1 MLSEFSV
8 KKPYTV
14 FVAVVLVLIL
24 GVVSFLGMT
33 TDLLPSLELPY
44 VLVVT
49 AYPGASP
56 EKVEA
61 AVTRPLEAVLGT
73 AGGIKNVS
81 STSRENSSMIV
92 LEFEQGTNMDSAMI
106 ELSNSIDLVAG
117 QLDDSVGTPMMLKMS
132 PDMLPVMIASV
143 DMEGRDV
150 TGVSELVSGTVQ
162 PAFERL
168 DGVASVDVTGLVE
181 RQVTVQMN
189 AEKIAAVNGRVL
201 AGVDEQLAEAQG
213 QIDDGQRELEN
224 GKRKVA
230 DGKAAIA
237 GQKDAGLG
245 QLAAASA
252 QVDAAAA
259 KVSAVLSEEITL
271 EADQKGFEMEKQ
283 GYEQASAAYRTIAD
297 ALAAAKQTALD
308 AAKAAVLEQINAML
322 AEYGLP
328 AATSYDDVAA
338 LYAEVKKLADAVG
351 KELPELPDANALVA
365 GVPGTVDDLLA
376 MAPEA
381 FEAFKAQMLQSGM
394 VEATQVEQM
403 TQASLTQLRDA
414 YNTAQVR
421 LPQIETE
428 LGNIATRKTVLAAM
442 KPQLESALQQA
453 QSGYAQLESGKMTA
467 VSEVT
472 KGEVLLSSTE
482 LQLEQAEQQLDT
494 AREQFEEARRKA
506 YEQADLE
513 GVLTPEVLGN
523 LLMAQNF
530 SMPAGY
536 LTEGGQQYLVKIGD
550 AFGSVEELQDA
561 VLMHIDA
568 GDVGDIRLR
577 DVADVA
583 LEDNAGESYAR
594 INGNDGVIL
603 SFSKQS
609 TSSTATVSNS
619 IGAAIKKLEAEQPG
633 LHITPLMDQ
642 GDYIDL
648 VVGSVLQNLLLG
660 GLLAILVLLAFL
672 RDWRPTMI
680 VALSIPFSLL
690 FAVTLM
696 YFSGVTLNLISLSG
710 LALGVGM
717 LVDNSIVVIENI
729 YRLRAQG
736 ASAAKAAVT
745 GAGQVAGAI
754 FASTLTTICVFL
766 PIVFTQ
772 GMAREL
778 FTDMG
783 LTIAYS
789 LVASLIVA
797 LTLVPAMGSLT
808 LRSGEEKPHRLFDKF
823 VNAYE
828 AVLYW
833 SLDHKAPVLA
843 GALALLVFSGVMV
856 TQMGTAFIPA
866 MDSPQM
872 SATLTMPREAD
883 RQEAFAMADEVMARI
898 SAVEGVQTVGAMEGG
913 MGLSMGGGT
922 SSGGHSISFYVLLAE
937 DRTASNVEV
946 KNSIL
951 AATADLD
958 AELEVAEST
967 MDLSMLG
974 GSGLELVIAGQDLD
988 EMRAVADDLRG
999 LLRGVEGLVDISEA
1013 AVADNPET
1021 RVTIDKSAAMRRGLM
1036 VAQIYQE
1043 LAAAVK
1049 NESQATT
1056 LTLDGGS
1063 VPVVVVK
1070 PGTKQLS
1077 RDSLA
1082 AYEFTVTNE
1091 AGETEKVP
1099 LGAIAQITQADSL
1112 PSISR
1117 EGGAR
1122 VMSVTAGVD
1131 EAHNIGLVSRDVEKA
1146 LRDYKAPAGIT
1157 ITLSGENENINT
1169 TMVELIKM
1177 LALAVAFIY
1186 LIMVAQFQSLMSPFI
1201 VMFTIPLA
1209 FTGGLL
1215 ALLITGKELSIIAML
1230 GFLVLSGVV
1239 VNNGIVFVDSI
1250 NQLRLAGTRRRAA
1263 IVQTGRTRIRPVLM
1277 TALTTILAMSTM
1289 ALGIGQGAEMTQPMA
1304 IVTIGGL
1311 SYATLLTLVVVPV
1324 LYDVLM
1330 RRPLRAVRLEGGEE
1344 PA

>member
-1 MLSEFSV
+1 MLSKFSV

-14 FVAVVLVLIL
+14 FVAVILVLIL
-24 GVVSFLGMT
+24 GVVSFMGMT

-44 VLVVT
+44 VVVVT

-56 EKVEA
+56 EKVEL

-117 QLDDSVGTPMMLKMS
+117 QLEDTVGTPMMLKMS

-143 DMEGRDV
+143 DMDGQDV
-150 TGVSELVSGTVQ
+150 AAVSKLVSDTVQ

-181 RQVTVQMN
+181 RQVNVQMN
-189 AEKIAAVNGRVL
+189 ADKIAQVNRKVL
-201 AGVDEQLAEAQG
+201 AGVDEKLVEAESQLN
-213 QIDDGQRELEN
+213 DGQRELES

-230 DGKAAIA
+230 DGKAAIQ
-237 GQKDAGLG
+237 GQKDAGFG

-252 QVDAAAA
+252 QVDAA
-259 KVSAVLSEEITL
+259 SAQVNAILSEEIAL

-283 GYEQASAAYRTIAD
+283 GYEQAAAAYKTIAD
-297 ALAAAKQTALD
+297 ALAGAKQAALD
-308 AAKAAVLEQINAML
+308 AAKAGILEQINAML

-338 LYAEVKKLADAVG
+338 LYAEVKKLADALG
-351 KELPELPDANALVA
+351 KELPELPDANALTA
-365 GVPGTVDDLLA
+365 AVPGTVDDLLA
-376 MAPEA
+376 MAPEN
-381 FEAFKAQMLQSGM
+381 FEAFKAQMAQSGM
-394 VEATQVEQM
+394 VDAAQLEQL
-403 TQASLTQLRDA
+403 TQASLAQLRDA

-428 LGNIATRKTVLAAM
+428 LGNINTRKTVLAAM
-442 KPQLESALQQA
+442 KPQLESALKQA
-453 QSGYAQLESGKMTA
+453 QDGYALLESGKMTA
-467 VSEVT
+467 VNEVT
-472 KGEVLLSSTE
+472 KGEVVLSSTE
-482 LQLEQAEQQLDT
+482 LQLQQAEEQLQQ
-494 AREQFEEARRKA
+494 AREQFEDARQQA
-506 YEQADLE
+506 YEKADLE
-513 GVLTPEVLGN
+513 GVLTPEVLGG

-536 LTEGGQQYLVKIGD
+536 LTEADQQYLVKIGD
-550 AFGSVEELQDA
+550 SFASVEELQDA

-568 GDVGDIRLR
+568 GGVGDIRLA
-577 DVADVA
+577 DVADVV
-583 LEDNAGESYAR
+583 LTDNAGESYAC

-609 TSSTATVSNS
+609 TSSTATVSDK
-619 IGAAIKKLEAEQPG
+619 IGSAIKQLEEQTPG

-642 GDYIDL
+642 GDYIDM
-648 VVGSVLQNLLLG
+648 VVGSVLENLLLG
-660 GLLAILVLLAFL
+660 GLLAILVLLLFL
-672 RDWRPTMI
+672 RDWRPTLI

-729 YRLRAQG
+729 YRLRAG
-736 ASAAKAAVT
+736 GMSAARAAVA

-772 GMAREL
+772 GISREL

-789 LVASLIVA
+789 LIASLIVA
-797 LTLVPAMGSLT
+797 LTLVPALGASALKN
-808 LRSGEEKPHRLFDKF
+808 SEEKPNRLFDKF
-823 VNAYE
+823 VDGYE
-828 AVLYW
+828 KVLRW
-833 SLDHKAPVLA
+833 SLEHKAPVLG
-843 GALALLVFSGVMV
+843 GALALLVFSGVMT
-856 TQMGTAFIPA
+856 TQMGTAFIPS

-872 SATLTMPREAD
+872 SATLTMPRDAD
-883 RQEAFAMADEVMARI
+883 KQETYAMADEVLARI
-898 SAVEGVQTVGAMEGG
+898 GTVEGVATVGAMEGG
-913 MGLSMGGGT
+913 MGMSAGA
-922 SSGGHSISFYVLLAE
+922 SSGGGHTISFYVLLAE
-937 DRTASNVEV
+937 DRSVSNVEV
-946 KNSIL
+946 KNAIL
-951 AATADLD
+951 EVTSDLD
-958 AELEVAEST
+958 AELSVAEST

-974 GSGLELVIAGQDLD
+974 GSGVELDIVGQDLD
-988 EMRAVADDLRG
+988 EMSAAAQDLRG
-999 LLRGVEGLVDISEA
+999 ILRGVEGLADISEA

-1021 RVTIDKSAAMRRGLM
+1021 RVTIDKSAAMRRGLT

-1049 NESQATT
+1049 NESQATS

-1063 VPVVVVK
+1063 VPVVVVR
-1070 PGTKQLS
+1070 PGEKQLS
-1077 RDSLA
+1077 RANLA
-1082 AYEFTVTNE
+1082 SYKFTVTNE
-1091 AGETEKVP
+1091 DGEEEQIA
-1099 LGAIAQITQADSL
+1099 LGEIAQITEADSL

-1122 VMSVTAGVD
+1122 VMHVTAAVADGY
-1131 EAHNIGLVSRDVEKA
+1131 NIGLVSRDVEKA
-1146 LRDYKAPAGIT
+1146 LKSYQAPTGIT
-1157 ITLSGENENINT
+1157 ITLTGENENINSA
-1169 TMVELIKM
+1169 MGDLVKM

-1215 ALLITGKELSIIAML
+1215 GLLVTGKELSIIAML
-1230 GFLVLSGVV
+1230 GFLVLAGVV

-1250 NQLRLAGTRRRAA
+1250 NQLRLAGARRRAA
-1263 IVQTGRTRIRPVLM
+1263 IVQTGRTRVRPVLM

-1324 LYDVLM
+1324 LYDVLL
-1330 RRPLRAVRLEGGEE
+1330 RKPLRAVQVDDGEE
-1344 PA
+1344 TV